1 MEVKLWVP
9 FLPAFGDVQV
19 FLPTSRVVDM
29 TSLVLLVVFWTNFY
43 ILPRKVDTLQC
54 YECSDFPRE
63 PDSQVKKLSP
73 PPKKSE
79 LFFQVTIKSSKAWR
93 KLKEIIF
100 KCYLNILG

>member
-63 PDSQVKKLSP
+63 PDSQVKKKLSP
-73 PPKKSE
+73 PKKKSE
-79 LFFQVTIKSSKAWR
+79 LFFQVTIESSKA
-93 KLKEIIF
+93 
-100 KCYLNILG
+100 

>member
-1 MEVKLWVP
+1 MEVKLWVL
-9 FLPAFGDVQV
+9 FLPAYGDVVQF

-73 PPKKSE
+73 PEKSE
-79 LFFQVTIKSSKAWR
+79 LFFQSSKILR
-93 KLKEIIF
+93 QIIF
-100 KCYLNILG
+100 KFLS

>member
-1 MEVKLWVP
+1 MEVELWVP

-73 PPKKSE
+73 QKKSE
-79 LFFQVTIKSSKAWR
+79 LFFQVTIKSSLEKTKR
-93 KLKEIIF
+93 DNF
-100 KCYLNILG
+100 

>member
-1 MEVKLWVP
+1 MPKNMYIFPVPRMNFSGYFLKISVLEVKLWVP
-9 FLPAFGDVQV
+9 FLPVYGDIQV

-63 PDSQVKKLSP
+63 PDSQVKKSA
-73 PPKKSE
+73 K
-79 LFFQVTIKSSKAWR
+79 
-93 KLKEIIF
+93 KEI
-100 KCYLNILG
+100 